1 MITILAAVVGGLLTI
16 LGGLFQRAMREWG
29 EVRVAM
35 NGWQLVFPEAITADE
50 TRTRHVH
57 VAVPGYTPYIRE
69 PDKYSSI
76 TASYSLSAD
85 LFNEKDVGTSL
96 RDITVVFQSA
106 DGSKET
112 EGPLWPTGRE
122 APPDPSERH
131 QRLYSAENSSVP
143 RRAEEFLPDPTASL
157 DLPPR
162 SNVVLRMS
170 GKVTGE
176 AGCEVMRS
184 ERADLRGFFPNGKPF
199 RKEIAVLEEFTENGD
214 RWRTTREQA
223 QPRWRKLLPR

>member
-35 NGWQLVFPEAITADE
+35 NGWQVVFPEAITADE

-96 RDITVVFQSA
+96 RDMMVVFQSA
-106 DGSKET
+106 DGKET

-122 APPDPSERH
+122 APSNPSERH
-131 QRLYSAENSSVP
+131 QRLYSAEKSSVP
-143 RRAEEFLPDPTASL
+143 RRAEEFLPDPTVFL

-176 AGCEVMRS
+176 TGREVMKS
-184 ERADLRGFFPNGKPF
+184 ERAYLRRFFPNGKPF
-199 RKEIAVLEEFTENGD
+199 RKEIAVLEEIKEDGD
-214 RWRTTREQA
+214 RWRTAQEQS
-223 QPRWRKLLPR
+223 QPRWRRLLSR